1 MISTAIIFA
10 WLHVF
15 FAVCWIGAAVL
26 TAVVIEPAA
35 RSFSAQASVEFVKKF
50 IPRLGKFM
58 GIITTFT
65 IIFGALFF
73 YAFTGGRIFADPPS
87 PWESLMYAGALLG
100 IVAYIFG
107 IVIMLPLTKKI
118 ERATKE
124 FEANPDSA
132 NTSLQTQ
139 MSRLRSISIL
149 DLALLIAV
157 FTLMAL
163 ATYY

>member
-65 IIFGALFF
+65 I
-73 YAFTGGRIFADPPS
+73 IFADPPS